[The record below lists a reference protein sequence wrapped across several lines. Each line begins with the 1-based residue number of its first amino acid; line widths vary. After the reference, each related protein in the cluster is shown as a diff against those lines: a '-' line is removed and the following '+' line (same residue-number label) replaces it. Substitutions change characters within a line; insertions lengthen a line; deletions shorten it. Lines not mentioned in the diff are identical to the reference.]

1 MLLHKPQVYR
11 HLLFNRLEY
20 RDHGI
25 DVSVNS
31 FVKSYKQ
38 N

>member
-25 DVSVNS
+25 DVSKKNFSIS
-31 FVKSYKQ
+31 FL
-38 N
+38 